1 MSTSEGSRQSL
12 MRCLDIRSR
21 SERALPLPVFEVNY
35 FATQDWAD
43 PQVMSHELLV
53 TWRCLAYKGFFETGR
68 ALSQDHIAGR
78 TTETRKWLT

>member
-43 PQVMSHELLV
+43 PQVMSDE
-53 TWRCLAYKGFFETGR
+53 
-68 ALSQDHIAGR
+68 S
-78 TTETRKWLT
+78 